1 MVTQGRL
8 AIPVWHDGLA
18 GPVGH
23 DRVVSDGVSLGL
35 VEPAGPGGVDGGD
48 FGDLDPVDGPGDG
61 DGAPEGA
68 REGAAGFVV
77 GRVLP
82 DEVEA
87 GQVPVPLLRQ
97 RGDGPVGGVED
108 QVGGGVADLQRERG
122 VAEED
127 DAEHEQ
133 QGGEEGEQAVHGR
146 FDGVGAGFRVPEEL
160 ARDLLVALDDQEGA
174 VRVLDDD
181 VAGWHGAG
189 GGPLLELERAA
200 AADADQG
207 RDEREHDG
215 GEQGHAVFF
224 DHGQHQ
230 QGHAHGA
237 AEDGQEGQRAEGAGF
252 GRRVAVGFGDA
263 HPADVVGRQGVAV
276 QEEMGDMVDMAADVP
291 RVGADHRARGRIEPL
306 RPRGPDE
313 RLRRGEDAWQQKEA
327 GQARDLGVGEDRRLT
342 QNGQAT
348 FRFEKQLAAVH
359 DWVE

>member
-1 MVTQGRL
+1 MVTQRLL

-18 GPVGH
+18 GSVGL
-23 DRVVSDGVSLGL
+23 DRVVFAGVFLGL
-35 VEPAGPGGVDGGD
+35 VEPAVPGGVDGGN
-48 FGDLDPVDGPGDG
+48 FGDFDPVDGLGDG
-61 DGAPEGA
+61 DGAPQSA
-68 REGAAGFVV
+68 REAHAGFVV

-82 DEVEA
+82 DEVKA

-97 RGDGPVGGVED
+97 RGHGPVGGVED
-108 QVGGGVADLQRERG
+108 QVGGGVADLQPERG

-146 FDGVGAGFRVPEEL
+146 FDGVDAGFRVPEEL
-160 ARDLLVALDDQEGA
+160 ARDWLVALDDQEGA

-181 VAGWHGAG
+181 VATRHFAG

-224 DHGQHQ
+224 DHGQHE
-230 QGHAHGA
+230 QGHAHGG
-237 AEDGQEGQRAEGAGF
+237 AEDGQKGQRAEGAGF
-252 GRRVAVGFGDA
+252 GGRVAVVVGDA

-291 RVGADHRARGRIEPL
+291 RVDADHLARGRMEPL

-313 RLRRGEDAWQQKEA
+313 RLRRGEDAWQQEEV
-327 GQARDLGVGEDRRLT
+327 GQARDLSVGEDR
-342 QNGQAT
+342 
-348 FRFEKQLAAVH
+348 
-359 DWVE
+359 